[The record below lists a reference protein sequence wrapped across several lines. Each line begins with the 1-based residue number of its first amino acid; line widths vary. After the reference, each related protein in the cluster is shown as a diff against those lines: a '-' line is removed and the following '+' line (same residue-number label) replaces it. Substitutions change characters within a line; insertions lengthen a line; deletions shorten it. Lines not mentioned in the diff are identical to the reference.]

1 MNNHPHPN
9 AAKVFINWYL
19 SREGQIAF
27 RMANNTKE
35 DETTT
40 SMRED
45 LPANVVPEAAR
56 RRKDVDYIEISRH
69 DWMEWKPVGDLIK
82 RLGRNPA
89 SDGSFEFGFSIADLS
104 AKLRTG
110 FRLGDKRHSKR
121 LPDSKIEKSKIGG
134 ESIW

>member
-1 MNNHPHPN
+1 MPQEQGLPVAEVNPYQFKEAPGIGSNNGAIVLMNNHPHPN

-27 RMANNTKE
+27 RQANNTQE

-69 DWMEWKPVGDLIK
+69 DWMEWKPVGDLI
-82 RLGRNPA
+82 
-89 SDGSFEFGFSIADLS
+89 S
-104 AKLRTG
+104 AARQ
-110 FRLGDKRHSKR
+110 
-121 LPDSKIEKSKIGG
+121 KSGK
-134 ESIW
+134 

>member
-27 RMANNTKE
+27 RMANNTQE

-45 LPANVVPEAAR
+45 LPASVVPEAAR
-56 RRKDVDYIEISRH
+56 RRKDIDYIEISRH
-69 DWMEWKPVGDLIK
+69 DWMEWKPVGDLINAA
-82 RLGRNPA
+82 RQ
-89 SDGSFEFGFSIADLS
+89 
-104 AKLRTG
+104 
-110 FRLGDKRHSKR
+110 
-121 LPDSKIEKSKIGG
+121 KSGK
-134 ESIW
+134 